1 MELWFHHWFHQDQ
14 DWWGLHQ
21 TNNQTWF
28 NIKTSQCQY
37 KVSATRLKISVLRK
51 CGILEQTIANIWI
64 IFDQTIIL
72 VRTFDWR
79 PSCIYT
85 SWSLSWWRKV
95 ARLWSDVKRK
105 KTIKLN
111 NKNLFRIFTCR
122 NLDVYLE
129 NFGCLWKW
137 ALLEIGLDLRSE
149 RFLCKMRKMR
159 SDRLKALRWCNI
171 KLIKTVPRMVNN
183 KKFKNHALP
192 PILLVMEQVKPFKGG
207 PCVSV
212 ISGEW

>member
-64 IFDQTIIL
+64 IFDQTVIL
-72 VRTFDWR
+72 FRTFDWR

-95 ARLWSDVKRK
+95 ARLRSDVKRK
-105 KTIKLN
+105 KTIKSN

-122 NLDVYLE
+122 NLDIYLD
-129 NFGCLWKW
+129 NFGCLLVEMSFIGDWSGPPVWKISLQNEENAEW
-137 ALLEIGLDLRSE
+137 
-149 RFLCKMRKMR
+149 
-159 SDRLKALRWCNI
+159 
-171 KLIKTVPRMVNN
+171 
-183 KKFKNHALP
+183 
-192 PILLVMEQVKPFKGG
+192 PFEST
-207 PCVSV
+207 PLM
-212 ISGEW
+212 